1 VVFLLLRVVENPG
14 FGCFFRGPD
23 EGLSVESVSD
33 WVSLVLAL
41 VFIRFFTPA
50 SS

>member
-1 VVFLLLRVVENPG
+1 VFLLLRVVENPG

-23 EGLSVESVSD
+23 EGFTIESVSD

-41 VFIRFFTPA
+41 VLMRFFTPA